1 MKESTKEDL
10 ANHFGLE
17 SYADDGNVVGVATAV
32 VCAGKLLSSEI
43 RRPDSFGPNKTAP
56 VVTPFGSGW
65 QASSTGTS
73 GMKVHL

>member
-32 VCAGKLLSSEI
+32 GYAGKLLSSDPHPYRVPTLPVLREGKMWSI
-43 RRPDSFGPNKTAP
+43 R
-56 VVTPFGSGW
+56 
-65 QASSTGTS
+65 
-73 GMKVHL
+73 H